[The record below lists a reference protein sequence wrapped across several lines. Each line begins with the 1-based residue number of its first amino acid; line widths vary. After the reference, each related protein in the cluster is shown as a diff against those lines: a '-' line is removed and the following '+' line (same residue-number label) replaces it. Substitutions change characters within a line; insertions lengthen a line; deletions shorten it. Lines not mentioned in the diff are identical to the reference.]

1 MRLDQFFFGSRS
13 SPLDPFVSSNLLV
26 DMGRRCTI
34 VLQAD
39 PEYFCDFRRVL
50 ALGQTGAKYAF
61 LDRLDIQLHGFFC
74 SLMLCARWISNL
86 RSPLVVETPW
96 WDTLIQSRWPERVLT
111 LTSRFD
117 NSPVGSLRI
126 QQSPRLHRSIS
137 SYCSGQMNHFSG
149 SQTCVV
155 IGIVWFFAAVA
166 AGS

>member
-39 PEYFCDFRRVL
+39 PEYFGDFRRVL

-86 RSPLVVETPW
+86 PSPLVVE
-96 WDTLIQSRWPERVLT
+96 
-111 LTSRFD
+111 
-117 NSPVGSLRI
+117 
-126 QQSPRLHRSIS
+126 HR
-137 SYCSGQMNHFSG
+137 GG
-149 SQTCVV
+149 TR
-155 IGIVWFFAAVA
+155 
-166 AGS
+166 